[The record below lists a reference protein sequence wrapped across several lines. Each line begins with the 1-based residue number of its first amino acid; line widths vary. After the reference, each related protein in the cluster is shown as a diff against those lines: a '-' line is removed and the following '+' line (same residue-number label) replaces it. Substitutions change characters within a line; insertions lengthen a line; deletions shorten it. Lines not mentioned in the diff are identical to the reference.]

1 MPHFCRIC
9 HRNRP
14 NEKFSGGGHKI
25 HVCRNCQKR
34 PASERARIEN
44 TDEIH
49 RFLTQSHI
57 SEKNL
62 SRLRALA
69 ASSDESVAGMAKVV
83 LEIGKVH
90 PYKRKRFKFLLWK
103 RRDLLNELSEVGF
116 GDIYM
121 WFPDQVSSDEADLD
135 GAYSDEEY
143 EALERDRLEEELC
156 EEMFEEWF

>member
-1 MPHFCRIC
+1 MAHFCRIC
-9 HRNRP
+9 HRYRP
-14 NEKFSGGGHKI
+14 NEKFSGGGHRI

-49 RFLTQSHI
+49 GFLTQSHI

-62 SRLRALA
+62 GRLRALA
-69 ASSDESVAGMAKVV
+69 ASSDESVAGMARVV

-90 PYKRKRFKFLLWK
+90 PYKRNRFKFLLWK
-103 RRDLLNELSEVGF
+103 RRDLLNQLSEVGF

-121 WFPDQVSSDEADLD
+121 WFPDEVSSNEADSD
-135 GAYSDEEY
+135 ETYSDEEY
-143 EALERDRLEEELC
+143 EALERDRFEMEL
-156 EEMFEEWF
+156 FEGWC